1 MSRPMCDHFLR
12 TTLANWMSGRTITS
26 SNWRTELCL
35 NNDTLDAGGYHTAD
49 AAAEDAYKL
58 SIIVII
64 NCDGHRGDGLS
75 VRLVRDVE

>member
-1 MSRPMCDHFLR
+1 M
-12 TTLANWMSGRTITS
+12 
-26 SNWRTELCL
+26 CL

-64 NCDGHRGDGLS
+64 KCDGHRGDGLS
-75 VRLVRDVE
+75 VRLVRDME